1 MTLSLR
7 DYQEGD
13 LAFLISKKKG
23 LLMHDPGTGK
33 TPPACLFIYYVW
45 AKHGSKTIWA
55 MPTHLMKKNKA
66 ELLAWSNFKENEVAI
81 VDGSRK
87 KKDALIADKNVK
99 VWITS
104 FPGLVQKKAW
114 TQYEGVRCV
123 IVDEFHK
130 YFSNHESPSTQE
142 LYRCVKKMEFFC
154 GMSGTVIKGRLDS
167 AYPMIQIIEPRFY
180 GNSNDFLAQHAI
192 KDFFGKIIGWRNGE
206 KIKAVLNHI
215 GRRTSFESVFGKR
228 DIVFFIQE
236 VDMGPKQKALYDQFK
251 NMGMA
256 ELDNLIL
263 EGSNEGVNLL
273 RLRQILAH
281 PERISVPTDRDDNGK
296 ITEFQVVDASGGT
309 TTERDE
315 RIKLIM
321 QDHLDNKE
329 PLVIVS
335 TLIPEQERLYKL
347 AQEVGLK
354 AALINSTVPN
364 HVRWKIDEDFQAG
377 RIDCVVGSPATMGT
391 GFNWSH
397 IDHILFAA
405 LDFATDDFIQI
416 LMRGFRGKRG
426 RPLRATLVQY
436 RGTVE
441 QHIDKVHDKKSRESN
456 NIDPSYLLLN
466 LSGANRT
473 PENGVFVS

>member
-1 MTLSLR
+1 
-7 DYQEGD
+7 
-13 LAFLISKKKG
+13 
-23 LLMHDPGTGK
+23 
-33 TPPACLFIYYVW
+33 
-45 AKHGSKTIWA
+45 
-55 MPTHLMKKNKA
+55 MKKNKA
-66 ELLAWSNFKENEVAI
+66 ELLAWSNFKEDEVAI

-87 KKDALIADKNVK
+87 KKDEIIADPNVK

-104 FPGLVQKKAW
+104 FPGLVKNAAW
-114 TQYEGVRCV
+114 KQYQGVKGV
-123 IVDEFHK
+123 IIDEFHK

-142 LYRCVKKMEFFC
+142 LYRCVRTMEFFC

-180 GNSNDFLAQHAI
+180 GNVNDFYAQHAI
-192 KDFFGKIIGWRNGE
+192 KDFWGKIIGWRNGE
-206 KIKAVLNHI
+206 KIKKVLNHI

-228 DIVFFIQE
+228 DIVFFIEE
-236 VDMGPKQKALYDQFK
+236 VDMGAKQKALYDQFK

-256 ELDNLIL
+256 ELENVIL

-281 PERISVPTDRDDNGK
+281 PERISVPIDRDDKGK
-296 ITEFQVVDASGGT
+296 ITEFQVVDASGGH

-321 QDHLDNKE
+321 EDHLDNKE
-329 PLVIVS
+329 PLLVIS

-347 AQEVGLK
+347 AQSVGLK
-354 AALINSTVPN
+354 VALINSNVPN
-364 HVRWKIDEDFQAG
+364 ETRWKIDEEFRAG
-377 RIDCVVGSPATMGT
+377 RLDAVVASPATAGT
-391 GFNWSH
+391 GYNWSH
-397 IDHILFAA
+397 LNHIVFAGM
-405 LDFATDDFIQI
+405 DFATDDFIQI

-426 RPLRATLVQY
+426 RPLKATLVQY

-441 QHIDKVHDKKSRESN
+441 QHIDKVHDKKSRESH
-456 NIDPSYLLLN
+456 NIDPTYLILN
-466 LSGANRT
+466 LSGPNRT